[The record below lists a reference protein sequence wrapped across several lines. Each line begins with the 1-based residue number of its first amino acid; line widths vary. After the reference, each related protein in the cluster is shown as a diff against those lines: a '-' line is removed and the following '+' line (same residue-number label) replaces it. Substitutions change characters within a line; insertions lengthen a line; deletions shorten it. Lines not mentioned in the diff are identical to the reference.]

1 MPRTSTLTPKRKRRT
16 KVEMQAAN
24 EQSTPTFRDIFD
36 VLDVPPIKAKKRKRR
51 TKTQIAKDKAKL
63 AALEE
68 EKYYIPK
75 NNTVYYD
82 KPPPTKN
89 PVKVV
94 SKYPTPKPMPKY
106 DENRLVEVIVM
117 PGGAK
122 YAKSID
128 GHVMYWRDHK
138 KDWGI
143 LYNSQYN
150 DTTKYWSFFEKL
162 FKRLNEPLDLILE
175 CPKPKR
181 ERKKNVKTNNIRKR

>member
-1 MPRTSTLTPKRKRRT
+1 MPKTSTIAPKRKRRT
-16 KVEMQAAN
+16 KAEMQAAN

-36 VLDVPPIKAKKRKRR
+36 VLETTPSKIKKRKRR
-51 TKTQIAKDKAKL
+51 TKAQIAKDNAKL
-63 AALEE
+63 VEAEE
-68 EKYYIPK
+68 VKYDIPK

-128 GHVMYWRDHK
+128 GHVMSWNSHK

-150 DTTKYWSFFEKL
+150 DTTKYWSFLERL

-181 ERKKNVKTNNIRKR
+181 KRKNNVKTNNIRKK